1 MLRLHGKIVT
11 YAFFKKC
18 TVSEKQTQN
27 ACILR
32 LLIPILWCTFETG
45 RASLL
50 RLKNNVEVDISEENF
65 DYDVEAYCIRC
76 QEVQKQQEKNQGKQK
91 DKSYS

>member
-11 YAFFKKC
+11 LFVYAFFKKC

-27 ACILR
+27 ACI
-32 LLIPILWCTFETG
+32 FETG

-50 RLKNNVEVDISEENF
+50 KLKNNVEDDISEENF

-76 QEVQKQQEKNQGKQK
+76 QEVQKQQEKNQGNQK